1 MAFNRQ
7 GVPMVSIQIDEQTAK
22 ALEIAANAAGV
33 SIGEFL
39 KLMVPPAEQPQDI
52 PWDSL
57 EREFSALSV
66 DGTLPTAFS
75 RADIYSDHD

>member
-1 MAFNRQ
+1 
-7 GVPMVSIQIDEQTAK
+7 MVSIQIDEQTAK

-39 KLMVPPAEQPQDI
+39 KLMVPPTKQRQDT

-57 EREFSALSV
+57 EREFTALSV
-66 DGTLPTAFS
+66 DGTLPTTFS
-75 RADIYSDHD
+75 RADIYTDHD